1 MNYRMSGWPDLLR
14 WQTDQNKW
22 YREHSPVLASISFTV
37 HRTVVTR
44 PGQRPGQKLFGHTG
58 YGTSVEKNLT
68 HTGPHFF
75 STADQMPKQMLRY
88 ETTFKISTIARLQTA
103 ARLRT
108 VLLVG
113 RYYCKEEP
121 LGRQSHRHVYPRYW
135 ACPSRHEQSSPSHL
149 KVVFFSLFISASTS
163 SKVGICV
170 QTGSSWSRR
179 HTCASWWHLTRT
191 TTSLSGTKVLE
202 RWRIS
207 QTILLLFLNLTGS
220 KSRWRQLNHVFAQP
234 SHHAVQHLSLLW
246 PVHRVHAALLLPSP
260 VVFR

>member
-149 KVVFFSLFISASTS
+149 KVVFFFS
-163 SKVGICV
+163 V
-170 QTGSSWSRR
+170 
-179 HTCASWWHLTRT
+179 HL
-191 TTSLSGTKVLE
+191 SVDVLQGRYMCPNRE
-202 RWRIS
+202 FVV
-207 QTILLLFLNLTGS
+207 T
-220 KSRWRQLNHVFAQP
+220 P
-234 SHHAVQHLSLLW
+234 SHVCILMAPYPDDDQFI
-246 PVHRVHAALLLPSP
+246 RY
-260 VVFR
+260 